1 MLLIH
6 GKDDTVVPY
15 AQSEYMRDALT
26 KAGKSV
32 EFVTLKAED
41 HWLSRSA
48 TRSQMLEATVSF
60 LKKNNPAD

>member
-1 MLLIH
+1 M
-6 GKDDTVVPY
+6 PY